1 MRGASHSRRG
11 VNRDTSS
18 AWLAQHEP
26 QIRRVS
32 QPRLLLQ
39 PTRVSRHNSSLSS
52 HGFLASFCVLFTATK
67 NDPAAHATRSFS
79 FIYQRS
85 VGSANSSSASYSA
98 TIAIPLEQPRR
109 SAPAATI
116 ASASALLWMPPA
128 ALTLQV
134 SPTVCFIRA
143 TS

>member
-1 MRGASHSRRG
+1 MRLATPTVFSAAIPAAHGSPST
-11 VNRDTSS
+11 NR
-18 AWLAQHEP
+18 
-26 QIRRVS
+26 
-32 QPRLLLQ
+32 
-39 PTRVSRHNSSLSS
+39 SS
-52 HGFLASFCVLFTATK
+52 HGLLAAIVAAAYTGFSPCSDGFLASFCVLFTATN
-67 NDPAAHATRSFS
+67 NDLAAHATRSFS
-79 FIYQRS
+79 FTYQRS
-85 VGSANSSSASYSA
+85 VDLANSSSASYSV

>member
-1 MRGASHSRRG
+1 MR
-11 VNRDTSS
+11 
-18 AWLAQHEP
+18 LAAPTGFSLQ
-26 QIRRVS
+26 
-32 QPRLLLQ
+32 LLLQ
-39 PTRVSRHNSSLSS
+39 PTRVSRQLLCPFHCN
-52 HGFLASFCVLFTATK
+52 K
-67 NDPAAHATRSFS
+67 ERPRSTCYEVV
-79 FIYQRS
+79 FIYLS
-85 VGSANSSSASYSA
+85 VRCQPATPVQWTTGLKTPVQWTIGPVNSSSASYSV